1 MDFHGM
7 KRKRL
12 QALCKKHGIP
22 ANLKNT
28 EMADRLFL
36 IFKGKDIEDPVGSEN
51 GGTEKDVEMID
62 LVSPSP
68 VVEERSDFSAKISR
82 ISEDAMLGFETNLS
96 LEITRE
102 DFGICGV
109 EEGMKSELNKEQ
121 VAPDLVALEEFN
133 NHLVEGEVEKLGDQT
148 NLVEDV
154 CGTGKT
160 GNETEEQEDNA
171 YNPEGSETEKLED
184 NANNPEV
191 SNKKDLNLLLVSPE
205 EFGNHM
211 VEGEVEKLSDQTN
224 LVEDV
229 CGTGKAGAETE
240 KQDDNDNSPEGCRR
254 NYLNLS
260 LVSCEEFGYPLIE
273 GEAKKYDDFICVGD
287 AVHNVGNERSE
298 VDSMH
303 LDLDAMDI
311 DGKTNV
317 TVEHFTNDV
326 HASCEVNSSDLNIH
340 EMVASGTATKN
351 ADRCEARFVSSPK
364 MSITPALESIGFSP
378 KLLSNSET
386 EVSQYESNYSPE
398 TLKVDIEICDT
409 KENIQIDVNKEQVGD
424 NPEDVYEAP
433 YVMKMNDEDLV
444 QAPSEE
450 FGNHLLEGEV
460 EKLGEKNNIEDVCE
474 NGKGRDDAVERGDH
488 NSPQGSN
495 IKDVNVLHV
504 SQQEF
509 GYPLVEEIQKSD
521 GNIYNDTT
529 GTDEKTNLTSE
540 HFADV
545 VPNFPSSFKYSDGT
559 PDQFLRTYPE
569 NEIKFIDLNIH
580 QDICEEEL
588 KSPEKPGSIADP
600 GECFGFSPK
609 NLEVSVI
616 EGFQAETY
624 FNSSTLGDI
633 GTCNMK
639 ASIQSDKMEKVEY
652 SKEDANLL
660 HRSME
665 ECNVHIEQG
674 EVTGLFNNSDVH
686 DVGENGQDD
695 DANSPQGSTHHKE
708 FGNPL
713 VEGVHKLDDYTCVYD
728 AVYDVSN
735 GRSKVDTR
743 CLDSSNGPINND
755 GKTNESVEHFI
766 DEFHSSTFKNSDGT
780 PVDFLQNDASREVKS
795 DLKIHEMVASD
806 TSEANIVSSRKISLS
821 LTSDRVVVISPKQL
835 NKSGTQGLLSETIY
849 SPETK
854 RVDIGICDVE
864 ENMQIDVNKEQVD
877 DNQQVIHA
885 TSGVM
890 VLNSED
896 LVQVASVE
904 AGDHLLEGEV
914 EKSGLMSDSEEC
926 IRFLPNNLELSA
938 NKGFQAETYFDPNTL
953 GDAVATCNV
962 EESLQGDQ
970 IEKEYSEEVLHM
982 ANELVLLQ
990 RSMEENN
997 PVEGEITRLFDY
1009 SDDHEENGVT
1019 GAEDDKNQ
1027 HYVKGDMASFENY
1040 LLNGF
1045 QSIDDAGGQ
1054 NSDEKPGDYVPTIMP
1069 QPGEMKSCTINLQQN
1084 SASGTVSGDEGIIQE
1099 KLEISPKYSPIAS
1112 SEEYVLGTVSG
1123 DEGTIQ
1129 ENLATP
1135 PRSKPTECVPT
1146 MPQPSEM
1153 KSCTI
1158 NLQQNSAS
1166 GTNYEEECT
1175 IQEKLETPP
1184 KSTPIASSE
1193 DNNIFY
1199 PKLLELSMKK
1209 EMKIVKSLPV
1219 KHARDVLGN
1228 SDMKENIKIAKKEQV
1243 GSIISKS
1250 AFPKRQPLQDLQ
1262 QN

>member
-652 SKEDANLL
+652 
-660 HRSME
+660 
-665 ECNVHIEQG
+665 I
-674 EVTGLFNNSDVH
+674 
-686 DVGENGQDD
+686 
-695 DANSPQGSTHHKE
+695 
-708 FGNPL
+708 
-713 VEGVHKLDDYTCVYD
+713 
-728 AVYDVSN
+728 
-735 GRSKVDTR
+735 
-743 CLDSSNGPINND
+743 
-755 GKTNESVEHFI
+755 
-766 DEFHSSTFKNSDGT
+766 
-780 PVDFLQNDASREVKS
+780 
-795 DLKIHEMVASD
+795 
-806 TSEANIVSSRKISLS
+806 
-821 LTSDRVVVISPKQL
+821 
-835 NKSGTQGLLSETIY
+835 
-849 SPETK
+849 
-854 RVDIGICDVE
+854 
-864 ENMQIDVNKEQVD
+864 D

-1084 SASGTVSGDEGIIQE
+1084 SAS
-1099 KLEISPKYSPIAS
+1099 
-1112 SEEYVLGTVSG
+1112 
-1123 DEGTIQ
+1123 
-1129 ENLATP
+1129 
-1135 PRSKPTECVPT
+1135 
-1146 MPQPSEM
+1146 
-1153 KSCTI
+1153 
-1158 NLQQNSAS
+1158 
-1166 GTNYEEECT
+1166 
-1175 IQEKLETPP
+1175 
-1184 KSTPIASSE
+1184 E